1 MVLSVAIC
9 SHTMDFNLSHLFNLI
24 LSLFI
29 SFRYHL
35 HFLPSRRVGISPYLF
50 HYFIEK
56 AVCKHF
62 LNQRCAS

>member
-1 MVLSVAIC
+1 MVQSMAIC
-9 SHTMDFNLSHLFNLI
+9 SHMMDFHFSHLFI
-24 LSLFI
+24 LFLLLFI

-35 HFLPSRRVGISPYLF
+35 HFLPSLRVGISAYLF

-62 LNQRCAS
+62 LNQKYAS